1 MSEILGV
8 LLKCGCMIGPS
19 ALDDDNKHPC
29 YDVAVQ
35 TERMREVFDVLARHG
50 HIHETNAD
58 QIEAAD
64 YWPPFYISDTNGVK
78 IKIIPMDITS
88 CRACILATNA
98 MEATIQEIS
107 DVDQKVKLVVFD
119 MFVSAFKMALT
130 YK

>member
-1 MSEILGV
+1 MSPILGF
-8 LLKCGCMIGPS
+8 LLKYGCMIGPS
-19 ALDDDNKHPC
+19 ALDDGNKHPC

-35 TERMREVFDVLARHG
+35 TERMREVFYVLARHG
-50 HIHETNAD
+50 YIHETN
-58 QIEAAD
+58 
-64 YWPPFYISDTNGVK
+64 YWSPFYISDTNGVK

>member
-8 LLKCGCMIGPS
+8 LLKYGCMIGPS

-50 HIHETNAD
+50 HIHETN
-58 QIEAAD
+58 

-107 DVDQKVKLVVFD
+107 DVDQKVKLAVFD